1 MLKDYDAAF
10 LPHCWF
16 LFTLWWGCWYANI
29 RSQCKVSD
37 TIKAFGPLV
46 DLTLAYHVWH
56 MKRCV
61 ADIHDPDHE
70 RLCRVHSGSW
80 YDEVLIFL
88 SFVKVIL
95 CLARECVKVIQC
107 LAGECV
113 IVIIYLARECV
124 IMIQCVAYIHDL
136 CMTLSVYLNIKILLS
151 PWIWLW
157 QDRHTKFWHMGVSW
171 PLYDIGLWPYWVR
184 GYP

>member
-80 YDEVLIFL
+80 YDEVDLWPQDQIDR
-88 SFVKVIL
+88 VYDMAL
-95 CLARECVKVIQC
+95 CLGHGFFVLCQSHTMFGSRVCQSHTMFGTRVC
-107 LAGECV
+107 HSH
-113 IVIIYLARECV
+113 IIFGTWVCH
-124 IMIQCVAYIHDL
+124 HDTM
-136 CMTLSVYLNIKILLS
+136 CRV
-151 PWIWLW
+151 
-157 QDRHTKFWHMGVSW
+157 HSW
-171 PLYDIGLWPYWVR
+171 PLYDLERLPQYQNFTFTMNLTLAR
-184 GYP
+184 